1 MGNQAAVLRYF
12 AKYRKNA
19 NALLGRSLVEA
30 AAEILEKQAAAFA
43 MLMKREER
51 FQPFRMRW

>member
-1 MGNQAAVLRYF
+1 VGNQAAVLRYF

-51 FQPFRMRW
+51 YHPFRMRW